1 MVYEQYQ
8 ELKSILPLN
17 FMKMKVHRNKIDK
30 GLKKSPSLLMQIE
43 KNKYKLRKNSP
54 LEKDIIIT
62 NDSNVMRMLQ
72 NFSYRN
78 SSIPQTRR
86 SSSIKKETTEINN
99 SNGYHHGNINSNPF
113 NYWKSVNDSNLK
125 KNIFLPKII
134 DRLKYTIPRNERDS
148 KGVVLHGE
156 KVPQEVID
164 EQSDYKK
171 LHKQYSM
178 KKVKNNYR
186 LIYI

>member
-78 SSIPQTRR
+78 SIIPQTRR
-86 SSSIKKETTEINN
+86 SS
-99 SNGYHHGNINSNPF
+99 
-113 NYWKSVNDSNLK
+113 
-125 KNIFLPKII
+125 
-134 DRLKYTIPRNERDS
+134 
-148 KGVVLHGE
+148 
-156 KVPQEVID
+156 
-164 EQSDYKK
+164 
-171 LHKQYSM
+171 
-178 KKVKNNYR
+178 
-186 LIYI
+186 